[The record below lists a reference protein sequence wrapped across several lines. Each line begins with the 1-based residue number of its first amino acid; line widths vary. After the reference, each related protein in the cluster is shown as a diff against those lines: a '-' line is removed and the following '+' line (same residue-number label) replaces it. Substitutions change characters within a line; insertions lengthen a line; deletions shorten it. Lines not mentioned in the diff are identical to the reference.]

1 MVDFYDQETIEMLRQ
16 INFWKDRLQ
25 AAEQR
30 AAEAEAHLRA
40 VLEVEWSIKDDYGK
54 LIVACPWCHH
64 SKAFGHR
71 DCPRQAAAAWLEA
84 GEGKE

>member
-1 MVDFYDQETIEMLRQ
+1 MDEESIIDQLDDDALALVVYLRQ
-16 INFWKDRLQ
+16 QLQ

-40 VLEVEWSIKDDYGK
+40 VTRVEWMTVDDDGN
-54 LIVACPWCHH
+54 LVTVCPWCRH

-84 GEGKE
+84 GE